1 MFLRIDLLDNEEKVH
16 RDVLLKFQAKTTIE
30 QLKEKIESSFEIPP
44 EKQQI
49 FGSNDRRIHVL
60 VGTLEDAGIQDNEHL
75 ILKHADLSVWI
86 AFNRHFDL
94 AKQYLSRKR
103 EHKVKEE
110 VKLAFKRLTI
120 LEKNNF
126 FIAYSEFD
134 SRRQEFSE
142 NYEPFLDC
150 DDDQLKNA
158 AVLYFLRLFKDDPL
172 KPSTQVV
179 FSPKPNPGVQGG
191 FICSVKRSEE
201 ILGNYFLKPHLGFS
215 KMASGN
221 QPVDLCELL
230 IYKLLYLVEI
240 GPEVHFLPNAHT
252 SPSGLYI
259 ATKEVPS
266 FRIAGT
272 KNLVMPTSE
281 CYKLDILRAI
291 FHLRDLYSNFNNYGL
306 DGNDKLCIVDFHI
319 GDYKRSI
326 RSSVISDLRSKERFE
341 VYKTSM
347 EEWKLAEVVKKA
359 DEEISCQKL
368 QFKTDLIASGAS
380 KNYTDYLEKI
390 SENIQF
396 VSQSLGVPC

>member
-1 MFLRIDLLDNEEKVH
+1 MFLRIDLRDNEEKVH
-16 RDVLLKFQAKTTIE
+16 RAVKLKFQAKTTIE
-30 QLKEKIESSFEIPP
+30 QLKEKIESVFHIAP
-44 EKQQI
+44 EMQQI
-49 FGSNDRRIHVL
+49 FDSDDRRIDLL
-60 VGTLEDAGIQDNEHL
+60 VGSLEAAGIQDNEHL
-75 ILKHADLSVWI
+75 ILKHADLNIWTE
-86 AFNRHFDL
+86 FNKDFDL
-94 AKQYLSRKR
+94 AKKHVDKKQ
-103 EHKVKEE
+103 EHKAKEYVKS
-110 VKLAFKRLTI
+110 AFEGST
-120 LEKNNF
+120 
-126 FIAYSEFD
+126 EFN
-134 SRRQEFSE
+134 E

-150 DDDQLKNA
+150 DDDQLENA

-319 GDYKRSI
+319 GDYKISI
-326 RSSVISDLRSKERFE
+326 RSSVVSDLRSKERFE